1 MKSFLDFHM
10 QNLTLIKFR
19 KPAAVEVAKLE
30 EHICAMETREV
41 STKMPALSRFLWYT
55 FTLALFLGET
65 LGAWTNRLFSISI
78 LH

>member
-1 MKSFLDFHM
+1 M

-41 STKMPALSRFLWYT
+41 STKRPALSRFFWYT
-55 FTLALFLGET
+55 FTLALFWVRPWGLGQT
-65 LGAWTNRLFSISI
+65 DSFQ
-78 LH
+78 